1 MIKIET
7 EEQARAELARL
18 RELQGTDLA
27 IEVLAIIE
35 DNQLRWTQG
44 NWRME
49 VNGTETAVE
58 EYHEDP
64 LNPACTTAFC
74 FAGWVGALRLVKWAA
89 DADRAHSPSPETI
102 GDPERCDCTGV
113 VCNKPKHMMAIEDY
127 AARVLDLDDRAA
139 TALFNGENS
148 LLALRAGVDAMIR
161 GDNLVDAIRTVH
173 DREAGDLDDDDEEEY
188 A

>member
-7 EEQARAELARL
+7 DEQARAELVRL
-18 RELQGTDLA
+18 SELQGTDLA
-27 IEVLAIIE
+27 VEVLTLIE

-44 NWRME
+44 SWRLE
-49 VNGTETAVE
+49 INGYESAVE
-58 EYHEDP
+58 EYHDDP

-89 DADRAHSPSPETI
+89 DDGRYHHPSTEII
-102 GDPERCDCTGV
+102 GDPDLCDCPGN
-113 VCNKPKHMMAIEDY
+113 VCVQGRHYMSIQDY
-127 AARVLDLDDRAA
+127 AARVLDIDDRAA
-139 TALFNGENS
+139 IALFNGENS

-161 GDNLVDAIRTVH
+161 GDNLVDAIHTVH
-173 DREAGDLDDDDEEEY
+173 DREAGDLDYDDEEEY